1 MIIHSTHWL
10 NGSMIDLKNFSEE
23 MSKLPNK
30 QFSLTVLIFQLISYT
45 DSLIESQIVC
55 NTMMMVAGQYDIDLV
70 FVRLDVTDI

>member
-1 MIIHSTHWL
+1 
-10 NGSMIDLKNFSEE
+10 

-30 QFSLTVLIFQLISYT
+30 QLSLTVFIFQLISYT
-45 DSLIESQIVC
+45 DSLMESQIVC